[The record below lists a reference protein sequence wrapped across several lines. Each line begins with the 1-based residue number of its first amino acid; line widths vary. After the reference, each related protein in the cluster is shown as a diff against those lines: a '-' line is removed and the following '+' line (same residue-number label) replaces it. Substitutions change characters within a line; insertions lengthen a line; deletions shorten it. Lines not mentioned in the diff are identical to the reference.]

1 MGRPGPAWGHWGYT
15 EDFLPAAFHNLKG
28 PGSFP
33 SVLTWVKGK
42 PLAIFEGQ
50 APGYCRIEKTLLVLG
65 LAMRELHRVLFTDE
79 DDSLDFPD
87 YVKNSPFTIS
97 DWTKAIE
104 GCEALLSDVPIPL
117 ESTNGADPN
126 TGHSETRYVLWSITQ
141 NVLIKL
147 ETVVLN
153 LPRVVYKRSI
163 SPWALMEARGRK
175 RVPGEQLFS
184 MMLSPSLLTRR

>member
-1 MGRPGPAWGHWGYT
+1 M
-15 EDFLPAAFHNLKG
+15 
-28 PGSFP
+28 
-33 SVLTWVKGK
+33 
-42 PLAIFEGQ
+42 
-50 APGYCRIEKTLLVLG
+50 
-65 LAMRELHRVLFTDE
+65 LFTNE
-79 DDSLDFPD
+79 DDSLNFLD

-97 DWTKAIE
+97 DWTKAME
-104 GCEALLSDVPIPL
+104 GCEALLSDIPIPL

-147 ETVVLN
+147 ETLVLN

-163 SPWALMEARGRK
+163 SPWALMEAWGRK

-184 MMLSPSLLTRR
+184 MMLSPSILTRQ